1 MKKAEREAV
10 WMQVDARMGE
20 VLADAPALQE
30 FLNFMSQSRN
40 SLPNQLL
47 LSGQNADITDART
60 FQQWKD
66 AGRHIRTGE
75 EGYTAIVGQVY
86 ENNGRKASGYN
97 IGKVFDIT
105 QTRGR
110 PVPPPAE
117 YQVDELIA
125 GSIESSP
132 VPIQIS
138 DSLPDGIQAQYV
150 PKNRTIYVRNGMDA
164 GTTLCAIVRE
174 CAQADFHKDYT
185 YNRQAYAAPSY
196 CAAYIVKK
204 IHPLKRASSIRW
216 PILFLT
222 FLFPLA
228 SFVVLLTLIFTSVN
242 SPDNSSAFL
251 LCGIFL
257 VIANI
262 AVFLLLDWVDSSD
275 EAIKQKLALE
285 QTVQLQAQNMEALG
299 KAYSAQRKITHD
311 FNSQLETIGCL
322 LKSDDSKDAI
332 EFVTA
337 LHAKQTTR
345 SLLVNTHHPIV
356 DALLNQKAYIA
367 KDKNIQIHFEVNDLS
382 NLQLDSVDITT
393 ILGNLLD
400 NAIEACVI
408 YGENS
413 QIQVKVLLGNTLFF
427 AIRNTCKPVKIIGEY
442 IPTTKPNAQLHGF
455 GLENVKTL
463 LRKYNG
469 EYAMEYDEG
478 WFTFTG
484 EIDNYPIL

>member
-1 MKKAEREAV
+1 MNYGSEPADQVVRYSLEGAEFALRISGTAAKNFFIFAQAVLHDSKKTHGKTHLIRLLKEQKPLKFFTVDKDRMHDFARAAKAHGLLFCPIRDKMDPDHIEIAILQGDASKANRIIDKLQLAIVDTGTAELIDTVQQERSEPTPETERVQTEDGAVEFEVGADEEQFNMGFPQGSENASPSEPFSDSRDLNKYLNETAAPETQYSKEEYAAMKKTEREAV
-10 WMQVDARMGE
+10 WLQVDARMGE
-20 VLADAPALQE
+20 VLADAPTLQG
-30 FLNFMSQSRN
+30 FLDFMSQCRN

-125 GSIESSP
+125 ASIESSP

-196 CAAYIVKK
+196 CAAYMVA
-204 IHPLKRASSIRW
+204 HRYGLDTTAFNFDR
-216 PILFLT
+216 
-222 FLFPLA
+222 
-228 SFVVLLTLIFTSVN
+228 VV
-242 SPDNSSAFL
+242 
-251 LCGIFL
+251 
-257 VIANI
+257 
-262 AVFLLLDWVDSSD
+262 
-275 EAIKQKLALE
+275 ALYR
-285 QTVQLQAQNMEALG
+285 NLG
-299 KAYSAQRKITHD
+299 KEQQRGFLSDVNIV
-311 FNSQLETIGCL
+311 GGGL
-322 LKSDDSKDAI
+322 L
-332 EFVTA
+332 
-337 LHAKQTTR
+337 R
-345 SLLVNTHHPIV
+345 SL
-356 DALLNQKAYIA
+356 
-367 KDKNIQIHFEVNDLS
+367 S
-382 NLQLDSVDITT
+382 R
-393 ILGNLLD
+393 
-400 NAIEACVI
+400 
-408 YGENS
+408 
-413 QIQVKVLLGNTLFF
+413 TL
-427 AIRNTCKPVKIIGEY
+427 AVQTRELP
-442 IPTTKPNAQLHGF
+442 AA
-455 GLENVKTL
+455 
-463 LRKYNG
+463 
-469 EYAMEYDEG
+469 EYAVAIPAKKQSRQRERG
-478 WFTFTG
+478 
-484 EIDNYPIL
+484 